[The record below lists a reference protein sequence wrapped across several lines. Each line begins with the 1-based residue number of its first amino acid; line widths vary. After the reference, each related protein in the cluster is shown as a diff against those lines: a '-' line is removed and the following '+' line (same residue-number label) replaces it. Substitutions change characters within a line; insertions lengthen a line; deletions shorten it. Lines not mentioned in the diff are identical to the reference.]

1 MASNYTKLDLKA
13 FRLRLTEGHYTNAT
27 GARRGVGKSEMTEDE
42 KKKAYKA
49 INEHFGDTS
58 ATAAEAQKEPAK
70 RVAKTTAKT
79 AAKPV
84 AKAGAKRTAGRAKR
98 GAKAGSTRGNKPAAE
113 VAPAASQELADLRI
127 GAQATRDSLAGLA
140 SASELDPGLDVK
152 LAVQRGAKVLQHSI
166 DRIGELLGITSEVVE
181 LPEGEALN
189 EAPSSDGAGAEED
202 E

>member
-49 INEHFGDTS
+49 IDEHFGAS
-58 ATAAEAQKEPAK
+58 STAAAAPKETAK
-70 RVAKTTAKT
+70 RVAKTTT
-79 AAKPV
+79 KPV
-84 AKAGAKRTAGRAKR
+84 AKAGAKRAAGRAKR